1 MGRASTSDLVLLRE
15 GLDSLQA
22 LVDDHNK
29 RSEAL
34 CKHLPPYWRT
44 GDVPDA

>member
-1 MGRASTSDLVLLRE
+1 MWWHVEELG
-15 GLDSLQA
+15 SLQA
-22 LVDDHNK
+22 LINNHNK

-34 CKHLPPYWRT
+34 CKHLPPYWQT